1 MRVFLVSAHLLQLL
15 TVKNIAQALRLL
27 LRVGEDVE
35 LIALQEIIVE
45 GLGEQT
51 EVLVEERLRRDV
63 ELDGHLRRAH
73 RLCAELHEAEAAYLL
88 AEARGRHKVV
98 LLAHV
103 AHYLLLLHLRSTLQ
117 ALGHGLLRKAVVVYL
132 LDGRTEIEAVFH
144 HEQRVVWQ

>member
-1 MRVFLVSAHLLQLL
+1 MLRIPAHLLQLL
-15 TVKNIAQALRLL
+15 TIENIAQALCLL

-35 LIALQEIIVE
+35 LVALQKIIVE

-51 EVLVEERLRRDV
+51 EVLVEEWLRRDV
-63 ELDGHLRRAH
+63 ELDGYLRCAR
-73 RLCAELHEAEAAYLL
+73 RLCAEFHEAEAAYLL
-88 AEARGRHKVV
+88 AEARGRHEVV

-117 ALGHGLLRKAVVVYL
+117 TFGHGLLRKAVVVYL

-144 HEQRVVWQ
+144 HEQRVVGQ

>member
-1 MRVFLVSAHLLQLL
+1 MLRIPAHLLQLL
-15 TVKNIAQALRLL
+15 TVENIAQALRLL
-27 LRVGEDVE
+27 LRVGENVE

-45 GLGEQT
+45 GPGEQT

-63 ELDGHLRRAH
+63 ELDRHLRCAR

-88 AEARGRHKVV
+88 AEARGRHEVV

-103 AHYLLLLHLRSTLQ
+103 AHYLLLLHFCGTLQ
-117 ALGHGLLRKAVVVYL
+117 TFGHGLLREAVVVYL

-144 HEQRVVWQ
+144 HEQRVVGQ